1 MKFLFGRIN
10 IKFNSISSKSKNSGV
25 FAQSCFQITLGFAK
39 ISSFAANVR
48 KFTNNCRT

>member
-1 MKFLFGRIN
+1 MIFLCGRIN

-39 ISSFAANVR
+39 ISNFAANAL
-48 KFTNNCRT
+48 KFTNNCRA